1 MDAQTT
7 FTEQQRASF
16 DWGVLAATQNK
27 GLASNTTSHLY
38 DLDLGKRRLEHSS
51 FHIVPQC
58 TLDEIQA
65 ISGQPSL
72 LWFRLSGV
80 VVCSQ
85 L

>member
-1 MDAQTT
+1 MEAQTT
-7 FTEQQRASF
+7 FAKQERASF
-16 DWGVLAATQNK
+16 DWSALAATEK
-27 GLASNTTSHLY
+27 IGLATNTTAHLY
-38 DLDLGKRRLEHSS
+38 DLDLGKRRLKHSS